1 VAPTVPLIAVRSNT
15 DALIDMFTAG
25 TLMPAITYTGVVL
38 LYAAVASRL
47 RPEPGYFHLGRWQ
60 PLVITG
66 ALVWLAYELI
76 VLLGPDLFRA
86 AQGYAL
92 IVVLLGVIVFG
103 LMWLLEP
110 RAMRRQADPLGD
122 QAREAMD
129 EPTAEQERSHAYMAS
144 GQR

>member
-1 VAPTVPLIAVRSNT
+1 VYVRGNT

-25 TLMPAITYTGVVL
+25 TLMPAITYTGTVL
-38 LYAAVASRL
+38 LFAVVASRL

-60 PLVITG
+60 RLVVTG

-86 AQGYAL
+86 AQGYAF
-92 IVVLLGVIVFG
+92 VVILLGVIVFG

-110 RAMRRQADPLGD
+110 RAMRRQPDPLGER
-122 QAREAMD
+122 AREATD
-129 EPTAEQERSHAYMAS
+129 EPAATEQERVQAYTAS